1 MSIINSITHIT
12 PVLKGS
18 LHSNSQFTMQYRVVQ
33 CNNDKYNDN
42 TFLLVLKFG
51 DYLTQIIKDRVEKN
65 ESTIII
71 SRGSALIRI

>member
-1 MSIINSITHIT
+1 M
-12 PVLKGS
+12 
-18 LHSNSQFTMQYRVVQ
+18 MQYQVVQ